1 MSNALFTLFY
11 SPEAFLQFL
20 LSMYFAD
27 KSLGYIYGVFFL
39 PINTDCTTFEDK
51 QLFLNI

>member
-1 MSNALFTLFY
+1 MYDVLFMLFY

-27 KSLGYIYGVFFL
+27 KLLEYTYFFFPL
-39 PINTDCTTFEDK
+39 TINTHYTTFEDK
-51 QLFLNI
+51 QLFFQV